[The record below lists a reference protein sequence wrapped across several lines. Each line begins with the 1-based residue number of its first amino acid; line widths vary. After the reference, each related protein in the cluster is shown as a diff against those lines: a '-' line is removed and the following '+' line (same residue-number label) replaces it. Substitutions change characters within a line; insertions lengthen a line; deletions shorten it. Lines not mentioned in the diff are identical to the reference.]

1 MSSYRQL
8 PVNLT
13 AYALFMKTNR
23 ADEPMNV
30 VINDFSR
37 KERLNHTQIDALQEA
52 RTKPSQSE
60 IFNFNTQNYNNSYNA
75 TNSLLRTNTQTKTLK
90 IALVTETWVPEINGV
105 AHSIYQLANGLKANG
120 HSLILVR
127 PEQQS
132 ITADSP
138 AEHTMLVK
146 GFAIPRYNT
155 LQFGAPAYSRLKE
168 FFKQHKPEVVHIV
181 TEGPLGL
188 AALFAARK
196 LGIPV
201 TSGFHSPFH
210 EFSRYFGL
218 GYLLTP
224 IISYLR
230 YFHNRTDITCVPSEK
245 TVGQL
250 HDMGINRLSVVS
262 RGVNIQQFNPTH
274 RSQPLR
280 QSWGAGEQTTVL
292 LYVGRLSPE
301 KNIDL
306 VIAAYRELQAEQSF
320 RAVRLVLVGDG
331 PERARL
337 ERLGSDIIF
346 AGMQTGETLSQYF
359 ASADVFVFAS
369 QVETFGNV
377 VPEAMASGL
386 PVLAFNDAA
395 AGQLVN
401 SGQSGWLCGLN
412 DEWQF
417 KQLAAGLPKQIEL
430 QVMGKRACMRV
441 QQMGWQHAV
450 AQFEQVLGK
459 VIQQK
464 QSSESLNSVQAI
476 TKQEIKS

>member
-1 MSSYRQL
+1 
-8 PVNLT
+8 
-13 AYALFMKTNR
+13 
-23 ADEPMNV
+23 MNV
-30 VINDFSR
+30 VINDLSR
-37 KERLNHTQIDALQEA
+37 KERLNPTSLVRAQDAQC
-52 RTKPSQSE
+52 PSDNQNYSH
-60 IFNFNTQNYNNSYNA
+60 NNTQSNNSLSSINP
-75 TNSLLRTNTQTKTLK
+75 LK
-90 IALVTETWVPEINGV
+90 IALVTETWPPEINGV

-120 HSLILVR
+120 HTIFLVR
-127 PEQQS
+127 PNQQS
-132 ITADSP
+132 TTVESP
-138 AEHTMLVK
+138 AEQTLLVR

-155 LQFGAPAYSRLKE
+155 LQFGAPSYSRLKE
-168 FFKQHKPEVVHIV
+168 FFKQNQPDVVHIV

-188 AALFAARK
+188 AALYAAKK

-210 EFSRYFGL
+210 EFSTYFGL
-218 GYLLTP
+218 GYLLMP

-230 YFHNRTDITCVPSEK
+230 YFHNRTDVTCVPSEK

-250 HDMGINRLSVVS
+250 REMGIGRLQVVS
-262 RGVNIQQFNPTH
+262 RGVNIQQFNPQH
-274 RSQPLR
+274 RSQSLR

-301 KNIDL
+301 KNLDL
-306 VIAAYRELQAEQSF
+306 VIAAYRELQVEQSL

-337 ERLGSDIIF
+337 EKLGSDVIF
-346 AGMQTGETLSQYF
+346 AGMQTGEALSQYY

-377 VPEAMASGL
+377 VLEAMASGL

-401 SGQSGWLCGLN
+401 SGQSGWLCPLR
-412 DEWQF
+412 DELQF
-417 KQLAAGLPKQIEL
+417 KQLTAGLPKQIEL
-430 QVMGKRACMRV
+430 QEMGKRACLRV
-441 QQMGWQHAV
+441 QEMGWQHAV

-459 VIQQK
+459 VIK
-464 QSSESLNSVQAI
+464 KEEVNLTSSPAPVI
-476 TKQEIKS
+476 TAKEIEYE

>member
-1 MSSYRQL
+1 
-8 PVNLT
+8 
-13 AYALFMKTNR
+13 
-23 ADEPMNV
+23 MNA

-37 KERLNHTQIDALQEA
+37 EERLNFTPVNALQEA
-52 RTKPSQSE
+52 GTHQSRSE
-60 IFNFNTQNYNNSYNA
+60 NFNTDNHNNSDQA
-75 TNSLLRTNTQTKTLK
+75 TTSLPRTQKLK
-90 IALVTETWVPEINGV
+90 IALVTETWLPEINGV
-105 AHSIYQLANGLKANG
+105 AHSIYQLANGLKENG
-120 HSLILVR
+120 HSILLVR
-127 PEQQS
+127 PVQAS
-132 ITADSP
+132 IIADSY
-138 AEHTMLVK
+138 AEHTMLVR

-155 LQFGAPAYSRLKE
+155 LQFGEPAYTRLKE
-168 FFKQHKPEVVHIV
+168 FFAQHQPEVVHIV

-188 AALFAARK
+188 AALYAARK

-218 GYLLTP
+218 GFLLTP

-230 YFHNRTDITCVPSEK
+230 YFHNRTNMTCVPSEK
-245 TVGQL
+245 TVSQL
-250 HDMGINRLSVVS
+250 QNMGIDHLSLVS
-262 RGVNIQQFNPTH
+262 RGVNVQQFNPIH
-274 RSQPLR
+274 RNLPLR

-301 KNIDL
+301 KNLDL
-306 VIAAYRELQAEQSF
+306 VIAAYRELQIEQSF
-320 RAVRLVLVGDG
+320 RAVRLVMVGDG
-331 PERARL
+331 PERTRL
-337 ERLGSDIIF
+337 EKLGSDIIF
-346 AGMQTGETLSQYF
+346 AGMRTGDELSQYY

-369 QVETFGNV
+369 QIETFGNV
-377 VPEAMASGL
+377 VIEAMASGL

-430 QVMGKRACMRV
+430 QVMGKRACLRV
-441 QQMGWQHAV
+441 QTMGWQHAV
-450 AQFEQVLGK
+450 AQFEQVLAK

-464 QSSESLNSVQAI
+464 KSSEALKSVQAI
-476 TKQEIKS
+476 INQEVQL

>member
-1 MSSYRQL
+1 
-8 PVNLT
+8 
-13 AYALFMKTNR
+13 
-23 ADEPMNV
+23 MNV

-37 KERLNHTQIDALQEA
+37 KERLNHIQVDALQEA
-52 RTKPSQSE
+52 RTQQSQSE
-60 IFNFNTQNYNNSYNA
+60 IFNFNTRNHNNSYH
-75 TNSLLRTNTQTKTLK
+75 TTKSLPRINIQSKTLK
-90 IALVTETWVPEINGV
+90 IALVTETWPPEINGV
-105 AHSIYQLANGLKANG
+105 AHSIFQLANGLKENG
-120 HSLILVR
+120 HTILLVR
-127 PEQQS
+127 PEQKS

-138 AEHTMLVK
+138 AEHTMLVR

-168 FFKQHKPEVVHIV
+168 FFKQHQPDVVHIV

-188 AALFAARK
+188 AALYAARK

-218 GYLLTP
+218 SYLLTP

-250 HDMGINRLSVVS
+250 QEMGIDRLSIVS

-274 RSQPLR
+274 RSRSLR

-320 RAVRLVLVGDG
+320 RAVRLVLLGDG
-331 PERARL
+331 PERTRL
-337 ERLGSDIIF
+337 EKLGSDIIF
-346 AGMQTGETLSQYF
+346 AGMQTGEALNQHY

-430 QVMGKRACMRV
+430 QVMGKRACLRV
-441 QQMGWQHAV
+441 QTMGWQHAV

-464 QSSESLNSVQAI
+464 QSSVTSSSAPAI
-476 TKQEIKS
+476 NTKEIEYE

>member
-1 MSSYRQL
+1 
-8 PVNLT
+8 
-13 AYALFMKTNR
+13 
-23 ADEPMNV
+23 MNV
-30 VINDFSR
+30 VINDFSQ
-37 KERLNHTQIDALQEA
+37 KERLNHTQVDALQEA

-60 IFNFNTQNYNNSYNA
+60 IFNFNFQNNKSYS
-75 TNSLLRTNTQTKTLK
+75 TTKSLPRTNTQTKTLK

-120 HSLILVR
+120 HTILLVR

-132 ITADSP
+132 TTADSP
-138 AEHTMLVK
+138 AEHTMLVR

-155 LQFGAPAYSRLKE
+155 LQFGAPSYSRLKD
-168 FFKQHKPEVVHIV
+168 FFKQHKPDVVHIV

-188 AALFAARK
+188 AALYAARS
-196 LGIPV
+196 LNTPV
-201 TSGFHSPFH
+201 SSGFHSPFH

-245 TVGQL
+245 TAGQL
-250 HDMGINRLSVVS
+250 QEMGIERLSVVS

-274 RSQPLR
+274 RSQSLR

-331 PERARL
+331 PERVRL
-337 ERLGSDIIF
+337 EKLGSDVIF
-346 AGMQTGETLSQYF
+346 AGMQTGEALSEYY

-386 PVLAFNDAA
+386 PVLAFDDAA
-395 AGQLVN
+395 AGQLVDEAK
-401 SGQSGWLCGLN
+401 SGWLCPLK
-412 DEWQF
+412 DEWRF
-417 KQLAAGLPKQIEL
+417 KQLVAGLPKQIEL
-430 QVMGKRACMRV
+430 QAMGRRASVRV

-450 AQFEQVLGK
+450 AQFEQVLER

-464 QSSESLNSVQAI
+464 QSSEALISNQAI
-476 TKQEIKS
+476 TTKEIKYE

>member
-1 MSSYRQL
+1 
-8 PVNLT
+8 
-13 AYALFMKTNR
+13 MKTNR
-23 ADEPMNV
+23 AYEPMNV

-37 KERLNHTQIDALQEA
+37 KERLNHTQVDALQEA

-60 IFNFNTQNYNNSYNA
+60 IFNFNFQNNKSYN
-75 TNSLLRTNTQTKTLK
+75 TTKSLPRINTQTKILK
-90 IALVTETWVPEINGV
+90 IAIVTETWPPEINGV
-105 AHSIYQLANGLKANG
+105 AHSIYQLANGLKASG
-120 HSLILVR
+120 HTILLVR
-127 PEQQS
+127 PVQVS
-132 ITADSP
+132 ITANSP
-138 AEHTMLVK
+138 ADHTMLVR

-168 FFKQHKPEVVHIV
+168 FFKQHQPDVVHIV

-188 AALFAARK
+188 AALYAARK

-218 GYLLTP
+218 SYLLTP

-250 HDMGINRLSVVS
+250 QEMGIDRLSVVS
-262 RGVNIQQFNPTH
+262 RGVNIQQFNPIH

-337 ERLGSDIIF
+337 EKLGSDIIF
-346 AGMQTGETLSQYF
+346 AGMQTGETLSQYY

-441 QQMGWQHAV
+441 QQIGWQHAV

-464 QSSESLNSVQAI
+464 QSSEALNSVQAI

>member
-1 MSSYRQL
+1 
-8 PVNLT
+8 
-13 AYALFMKTNR
+13 
-23 ADEPMNV
+23 MNA
-30 VINDFSR
+30 VINDFSQE
-37 KERLNHTQIDALQEA
+37 ERLNHNTVDALQEA
-52 RTKPSQSE
+52 RTQQSRSK
-60 IFNFNTQNYNNSYNA
+60 NHNNTHH
-75 TNSLLRTNTQTKTLK
+75 TTTSLLHTKPLK
-90 IALVTETWVPEINGV
+90 IALITETWPPEINGV
-105 AHSIYQLANGLKANG
+105 AHSIYQLSNGLKANG

-127 PEQQS
+127 PVQQL

-138 AEHTMLVK
+138 AEHIMLVR

-155 LQFGAPAYSRLKE
+155 LQFGAPTYSRLKE
-168 FFKQHKPEVVHIV
+168 FFAQHQPDVVHIV

-188 AALFAARK
+188 AALYAARK

-210 EFSRYFGL
+210 EFSKYFGL

-250 HDMGINRLSVVS
+250 QEMGIDRLAVVS
-262 RGVNIQQFNPTH
+262 RGVDIQRFSPVH

-337 ERLGSDIIF
+337 EKLGSDIIF
-346 AGMQTGETLSQYF
+346 AGMQTGEILSQYY

-395 AGQLVN
+395 AGQLVDA
-401 SGQSGWLCGLN
+401 GQSGWLCPLK
-412 DEWQF
+412 DEWKF
-417 KQLAAGLPKQIEL
+417 KQLVAGLPKQIEL
-430 QVMGKRACMRV
+430 QVMGKRASVRV
-441 QQMGWQHAV
+441 QTMGWQHAV

-464 QSSESLNSVQAI
+464 QSSEALNSVQAI
-476 TKQEIKS
+476 TKEEAQS